1 MDQELKKKLSADPD
15 GLLTYEYIANN
26 IGLCDD
32 IMDELVDNMIDVD
45 ASGQFVISAARYLHA
60 IDATAYSRLIDR
72 LVAAAIEKDRE
83 HRYLPILIE
92 SLYGSD
98 YIGRAEE
105 LSATDDNFRRIYKRL
120 YPSAQSF

>member
-72 LVAAAIEKDRE
+72 LVASAIEKDRE
-83 HRYLPILIE
+83 HRYIG
-92 SLYGSD
+92 SLLQALWGAD
-98 YIGRAEE
+98 YMERAEMLKE
-105 LSATDDNFRRIYKRL
+105 NDDNFRRIYKRI
-120 YPSAQSF
+120 YPVGRI